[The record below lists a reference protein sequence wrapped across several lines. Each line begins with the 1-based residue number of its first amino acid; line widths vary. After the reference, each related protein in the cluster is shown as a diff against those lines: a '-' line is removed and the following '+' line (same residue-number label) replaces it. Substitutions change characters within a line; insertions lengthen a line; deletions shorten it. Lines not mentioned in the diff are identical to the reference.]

1 MPPKILTVDDSRTV
15 RTIIRKMLSEYSC
28 ELIEAEDGLEGLTIA
43 REENPNLIILDIDM
57 PKMNG
62 LEVLMNL
69 RSDNKFAA
77 TPVFMLTA
85 KNKMENVRIAMKL
98 GVSGYVGKPFKR
110 SDLLKRIQKVLPL
123 PALDI

>member
-1 MPPKILTVDDSRTV
+1 MSPKILTVDDSKTV

-28 ELIEAEDGLEGLTIA
+28 ELIEAEDGMEGLAKA
-43 REENPNLIILDIDM
+43 REESPNLIILDIDM

-69 RSDNKFAA
+69 RNDNKFEK
-77 TPVFMLTA
+77 TPVFMLTS
-85 KNKMENVRIAMKL
+85 KNKMQNVRIAMEL

-110 SDLLKRIQKVLPL
+110 LDLIERIRKVLPL
-123 PALDI
+123 SPA